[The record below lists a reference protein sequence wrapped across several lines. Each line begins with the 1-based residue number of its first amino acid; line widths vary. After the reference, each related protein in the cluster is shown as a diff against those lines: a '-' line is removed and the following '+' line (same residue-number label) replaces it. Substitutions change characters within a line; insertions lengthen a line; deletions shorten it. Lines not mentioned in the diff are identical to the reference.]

1 MFMVIDFSFLLQC
14 GGSVCLEAFNIIQA
28 LSGDYMASLDTLGG
42 ECWMEMLVFEICEH
56 FCVFSFI
63 CSEDW
68 HSCWDLLF
76 LNVFFISIWFFDSG
90 EFKIAWFVWRF
101 ATLLHEHSP
110 SCRLFPL
117 TRELRASKSHVLYVN
132 HVLSWWT
139 PHDCLL
145 AHTSI
150 GN

>member
-76 LNVFFISIWFFDSG
+76 LNVFYFNMVLWFWWIQDCM
-90 EFKIAWFVWRF
+90 ICVTICYV
-101 ATLLHEHSP
+101 ATWT
-110 SCRLFPL
+110 L
-117 TRELRASKSHVLYVN
+117 TKLQIIPADTWATGK
-132 HVLSWWT
+132 
-139 PHDCLL
+139 
-145 AHTSI
+145 
-150 GN
+150 